1 MPGIVYLKHA
11 GGNTRPGCLESGPWG
26 RSRHE
31 TVHHHIMADTSAHDK
46 QMENLMGAEV
56 LVAGIKERK
65 LQGVDDASHRVYD
78 TAGQQPQEAGFW
90 HGIQYFGDGQ
100 DAYPAHGNI
109 NQGREPFRAGNPQ
122 GIDKDTHNGNTPDR
136 IRRDQPVLSPRTIM
150 HTGV

>member
-1 MPGIVYLKHA
+1 MQARIQAPDARSPAAGGAAGLRFFCVKDKFSGPGTSYAWEPLCQGTLMPGIVYLKHA

-78 TAGQQPQEAGFW
+78 TAGHRKPAFGMEFSILVMARTHTQPMA
-90 HGIQYFGDGQ
+90 I
-100 DAYPAHGNI
+100 
-109 NQGREPFRAGNPQ
+109 
-122 GIDKDTHNGNTPDR
+122 
-136 IRRDQPVLSPRTIM
+136 
-150 HTGV
+150 